1 MTKNLKFFNNRFFND
16 RFFNAFVEL
25 TYDFE
30 YFRTVDGK
38 FIYVTPSCQRV
49 TGYLPEKF
57 YNDPDL
63 MEKIIHPDFLDLWHG
78 YHQRMIE
85 GAKQKEIDF
94 KIITKSGEKRWISH
108 ICQQVEFVVSGL
120 RGFRASN
127 SDITDRKQLEHDLKH
142 AALHDHLTG
151 LMNRRFMMEQL
162 KNQIF
167 QYQRTQKVFSIVIS
181 DIDDFKS
188 VNDNYG
194 HECGDEVLKK
204 VAGMLKS
211 LLRKQDFVC
220 RWGGEEFMI
229 ILPDTPLKGAREVA
243 EKLRSTIE
251 SKSMLYQGCKI
262 KVTMS
267 FGVHQYDC
275 AEMPD
280 PCIRK
285 ADMNLYKAKLMGKN
299 RVV

>member
-1 MTKNLKFFNNRFFND
+1 MTGKLNFFNNRFFND

-25 TYDFE
+25 TYDCE
-30 YFRTVDGK
+30 YFRTVDGH
-38 FIYVTPSCQRV
+38 FIYVTPSCHRI
-49 TGYLPEKF
+49 TGYIPEDF
-57 YNDPDL
+57 YNDSDL
-63 MEKIIHPDFLDLWHG
+63 MEKIIHPDFLELWKD
-78 YHQRMIE
+78 YHQQMPE
-85 GAKQKEIDF
+85 GEKQEIDF
-94 KIITKSGEKRWISH
+94 KIITKSGEERWISH
-108 ICQQVEFVVSGL
+108 ICQKVEFVVSGL

-127 SDITDRKQLEHDLKH
+127 SDITDRKQLEQDLKH

-162 KNQIF
+162 KNLIY
-167 QYQRTQKVFSIVIS
+167 QYQRTQKVFSIVIC

-194 HECGDEVLKK
+194 HECGDVILVEIANLLKNQ
-204 VAGMLKS
+204 
-211 LLRKQDFVC
+211 LRKQDFIC

-229 ILPDTPLKGAREVA
+229 ILPQTPLKGAREVA
-243 EKLRSTIE
+243 EKLRASIE
-251 SKSMLYQGCKI
+251 AKRITYHGHEI

-275 AEMPD
+275 ADMPD

-285 ADMNLYKAKLMGKN
+285 ADMNLYKAKLAGKN
-299 RVV
+299 RVF